1 MTLTID
7 LSPAEEEQLASLAHE
22 RGIAPEQLVKSL
34 VTEVLP
40 ATRPERTPEN
50 DPTLALLRKW
60 AEEDATD
67 DPEEL
72 RQAEQDLLEFK
83 RNMNRWRKEAGA
95 RLLFPEVE

>member
-22 RGIAPEQLVKSL
+22 RGIGPEQLVKSL

-40 ATRPERTPEN
+40 ASRPERTPEN
-50 DPTLALLRKW
+50 DATLALLKKW
-60 AEEDATD
+60 IDEAPTDPDQIEEAKAE
-67 DPEEL
+67 
-72 RQAEQDLLEFK
+72 LLDFK

-95 RLLFPEVE
+95 PVLYPEAE